1 MSIELTKKYSDKV
14 DDLFNQESKTS
25 LLTNS
30 DYDWSGAHSV
40 VVYKASTVPLN
51 DYKRN
56 SNGVND
62 SDISRFGKI
71 QDLSLETEE
80 MLLKHDKSFIFNID
94 KLDEEET
101 ALEAEERLAREISDV
116 VIPTLDQCVYKAMV
130 DNSGTKAEAIELTSS
145 NIYEKI
151 LDGSAVLDENLV
163 PDTERSLVVTPQVY
177 ALLKKSVVFDN
188 VDVGVELRQR
198 GVIGIL
204 DGMNVIKVPSS
215 RLPEKFGFML
225 SHPQACTAP
234 VKLEDYGTYDDQPLT
249 SGTLV
254 TGRICYDAFVLDNK
268 KKGIYYQPVI

>member
-130 DNSGTKAEAIELTSS
+130 DNSGTKVEAIELTPL

-163 PDTERSLVVTPQVY
+163 PDTERSLVVTPRVY
-177 ALLKKSVVFDN
+177 AMLKKSVVFDN
-188 VDVGVELRQR
+188 VDVGIELRQR

-234 VKLEDYGTYDDQPLT
+234 VKLEDYGIYDDQPLT